1 MAASDLLIALVGF
14 VAGLAGG
21 ALGIGGGI
29 VLVPA
34 LTLAFGVPQATAQG
48 TSLATIVPTSVS
60 GAIAQDRAGNVMRRA
75 AGWMAA
81 VGVVG
86 AVVGALLALSLPT
99 EVLARVFG
107 AFLLLSSWRLW
118 RAGDAAA
125 SSPRGDG

>member
-1 MAASDLLIALVGF
+1 MVPGDLLMAVVGF
-14 VAGLAGG
+14 VAGIAGG

-34 LTLAFGVPQATAQG
+34 LTLLFGVPQTAAQG

-60 GAIAQDRAGNVMRRA
+60 GAVAQDRAGNIMRRA
-75 AGWMAA
+75 AAWMAA

-86 AVVGALLALSLPT
+86 AVAGALLALALPT

-107 AFLLLSSWRLW
+107 AFLVVSAWRLW
-118 RAGDAAA
+118 QG
-125 SSPRGDG
+125 